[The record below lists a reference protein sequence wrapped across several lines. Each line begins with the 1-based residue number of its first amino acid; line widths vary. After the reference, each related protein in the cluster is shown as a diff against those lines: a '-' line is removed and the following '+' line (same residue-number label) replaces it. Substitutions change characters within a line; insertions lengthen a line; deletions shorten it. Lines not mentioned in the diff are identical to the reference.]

1 MSGGF
6 EGLGLWIDE
15 VSARDCLEAAEQQ
28 GNMIGEVV
36 VVRAGFLEGHGKVL
50 AQRPEDS
57 RGFAPFDGEG
67 DPNEQIDCNCRFDGA
82 GNGRRAWEIDLHWRR
97 VAVSSS
103 FFDLSIFFAI
113 GRHLLAPVLEE
124 EAFFGG
130 EEGVGAADEGTEGGG
145 HLQGDEEEDA
155 HPDFDGSGVFRSR
168 SFEHFHEKTG
178 AEKDGNEPGSD
189 DEEAEEGLGFG

>member
-6 EGLGLWIDE
+6 ERLGLWIDE
-15 VSARDCLEAAEQQ
+15 VPACDCLEAAEQQ
-28 GNMIGEVV
+28 GNMVGEVV

-50 AQRPEDS
+50 AKRPEDS
-57 RGFAPFDGEG
+57 SDFALFDGER
-67 DPNEQIDCNCRFDGA
+67 DPSEQIDCDCRFDGVDHDQK
-82 GNGRRAWEIDLHWRR
+82 NEVDLHWRR

-130 EEGVGAADEGTEGGG
+130 EEGVGAADEGTEGRG

-168 SFEHFHEKTG
+168 SFEHFHEKAG